1 MSKAPILQGF
11 LPLRH
16 PGAPTYSLAELVREA
31 KLCTSFG
38 DAISRSARLAG
49 LDLDKQAIPGGMDK
63 ARFSRIVSGREGIL
77 WPQIEAFCA
86 YTGND
91 LPLIW
96 MLQAR
101 GWDALTLR
109 RQETESEKEI
119 RDLREQLAKEKNA
132 RETAEQFV
140 ARVLLRNSTSFNAD
154 A

>member
-1 MSKAPILQGF
+1 MSKTPILQGI

-31 KLCTSFG
+31 KLCGSFG
-38 DAISRSARLAG
+38 AAIARSAQLAG
-49 LDLDKQAIPGGMDK
+49 LDLEKQAIPEGMDK
-63 ARFSRIVSGREGIL
+63 ARYSRIVSGREGIL

-119 RDLREQLAKEKNA
+119 RELKEKLRKEQAA
-132 RETAEQFV
+132 REAAEQFV
-140 ARVLLRNSTSFNAD
+140 ARVLLKNSTSFNAD